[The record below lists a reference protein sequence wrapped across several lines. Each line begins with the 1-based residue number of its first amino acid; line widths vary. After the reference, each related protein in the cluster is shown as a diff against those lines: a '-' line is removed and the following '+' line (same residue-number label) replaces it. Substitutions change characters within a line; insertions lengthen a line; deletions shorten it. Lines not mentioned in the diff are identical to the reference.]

1 MELKNDFTVNAPIDK
16 AWETLTD
23 VERIAPCLPG
33 ASSRRSRATS
43 TGAS

>member
-16 AWETLTD
+16 AWEPTD